1 VTRRLNKWPPAVWLA
16 VYVSSL
22 LVLMGSQRQDL
33 GIVGL
38 AMLLIA
44 FGVAIYLAVR
54 PIPGRPPP
62 KGFAPLMAGLAAFYV
77 VSAIAASESGAA
89 YAFAALVAGTV
100 PATAAVLT
108 YATARRKTR
117 QREDGDLEDLS
128 VEDDSP
134 FPGVGFDDRTPLG
147 DSPELHDEVTPHDLP
162 PDHPARHKVEERTR
176 SGGGTTH
183 GDGDD

>member
-1 VTRRLNKWPPAVWLA
+1 VWLA

-22 LVLMGSQRQDL
+22 LVLMGSQRQEL
-33 GIVGL
+33 GVVGL
-38 AMLLIA
+38 AILLIA
-44 FGVAIYLAVR
+44 FGVAIYLAIR
-54 PIPGRPPP
+54 PLPGRPPP

-77 VSAIAASESGAA
+77 ISAIAASESGPA

-117 QREDGDLEDLS
+117 QGGDGHLEDLS

-134 FPGVGFDDRTPLG
+134 FPGIGFDDTTPLG
-147 DSPELHDEVTPHDLP
+147 DSPEVHDDVTPHDLP
-162 PDHPARHKVEERTR
+162 PGHPGRHRIDERTR
-176 SGGGTTH
+176 SGGGRTH
-183 GDGDD
+183 GDD

>member
-1 VTRRLNKWPPAVWLA
+1 VTRSLNKWPPAVWLA

-38 AMLLIA
+38 AILLMA
-44 FGVAIYLAVR
+44 FGVAIYLAIR
-54 PIPGRPPP
+54 PLPGHPPP

-77 VSAIAASESGAA
+77 ISAIAASESGPE
-89 YAFAALVAGTV
+89 YAVAALVAGTV

-108 YATARRKTR
+108 YATARRKTKL
-117 QREDGDLEDLS
+117 REDGRLGDLS

-134 FPGVGFDDRTPLG
+134 FPGVGFDDTTPLG

-162 PDHPARHKVEERTR
+162 PDHAGRHRIEQRTR
-176 SGGGTTH
+176 SGGGATH
-183 GDGDD
+183 GED